1 MTTCKECNAI
11 LIEGQ
16 SVCPACGA
24 EISDDSQTE
33 QAATP
38 EAIKEAEASPTASEE
53 GESLPQESPL
63 EEEAFVPPPPPA
75 QASPASPKGGMT
87 STTKAL
93 IAAAVAV
100 LFSAGLIVW
109 QAQARRASAVHIT
122 SEDLKYIAETLPP
135 QQRAMLASSE
145 EERKKLSKDL
155 RELLA
160 VAEEAK
166 AAGVADAPDMKR
178 QLELNHAQIIAQAY
192 AEQQQKSAGVTSP
205 EQLVTDAEA
214 DAFLKEPRQEQ
225 KFNDFVQDAQSANPQ
240 LATKL
245 EGEQRQQLMKQWARL
260 FVAERK
266 GKTAGIDKEKQ
277 TQLQM
282 MLQDARLLA
291 NKYFKDKIMPKIK
304 ATDQEIDAYIAAHPE
319 LDPAKARAKAEEVL
333 KRARAGEDFGAL
345 AKEFS
350 TDPGSKDKGGDLGW
364 FGRGQMMKEFEDAA
378 YALQPGQI
386 SDIVETK
393 YGYHIIK
400 SEERRTANGA
410 DGKPEEQVHARHILV
425 KAGGSDDASN
435 PFAPPQSGRDQARTA
450 VEEEKQKKALDE
462 IVARTRVTVA
472 ENFEVTP
479 PPQQPSQIP
488 GMPGGGEPGME
499 GGGEMAEP
507 PPPAPQ
513 ESPDAKT
520 KPGSSPAKQGSGKP
534 AGRKP

>member
-16 SVCPACGA
+16 TTCPACGA
-24 EISDDSQTE
+24 KVADDTQ
-33 QAATP
+33 
-38 EAIKEAEASPTASEE
+38 EAEQSTTPQSSEE
-53 GESLPQESPL
+53 GAAVTPESM
-63 EEEAFVPPPPPA
+63 EEVEAFVPPPPPP
-75 QASPASPKGGMT
+75 QASPARPRGGMT

-109 QAQARRASAVHIT
+109 QAQARRASAVNIT
-122 SEDLKYIAETLPP
+122 SEDMKNIAESLPP
-135 QQRAMLASSE
+135 QQRAMLATSE
-145 EERKKLSKDL
+145 EERKKLAKDL

-166 AAGVADAPDMKR
+166 ASGVADAPDIKR
-178 QLELNHAQIIAQAY
+178 QLELNHAQVIAQAY
-192 AEQQQKSAGVTSP
+192 AEEQQKSAGVTSP
-205 EQLVTDAEA
+205 EQLVSDAEA
-214 DAFLKEPRQEQ
+214 EAFLKEPGQEQ
-225 KFNDFVQDAQSANPQ
+225 KFNEFVQEAQSQNPQ

-245 EGEQRQQLMKQWARL
+245 EGEQRQELMKQWARL

-266 GKTAGIDKEKQ
+266 GKAAKIDQQKK
-277 TQLQM
+277 TQMQM

-291 NKYFKDKIMPKIK
+291 NKYFKDKILPKVK
-304 ATDQEIDAYIAAHPE
+304 ANDQEIDAYIASHPE
-319 LDPAKARAKAEEVL
+319 LDPSKARAKAEDIL
-333 KRARAGEDFGAL
+333 KRARAGEDFSAL

-393 YGYHIIK
+393 YGFHIIK
-400 SEERRTANGA
+400 SEERRTADGA
-410 DGKPEEQVHARHILV
+410 DGKPEEQVHARHILI
-425 KAGGSDDASN
+425 KAGGAEDASN

-450 VEEEKQKKALDE
+450 VEEEKQKKALEE

-479 PPQQPSQIP
+479 PQQPSQLP

-499 GGGEMAEP
+499 GGEPMPEP

-513 ESPDAKT
+513 GSP
-520 KPGSSPAKQGSGKP
+520 
-534 AGRKP
+534 